1 MEKNY
6 RLHTTVGSDSVLNV
20 NMRQDFEFLEVLSLR
35 LKQEDTYK
43 LHSSKYGVIVGR
55 VLANDAFGIPNAKVS
70 IFIERDG
77 SDSTDMS
84 RIYPYEEVTSV
95 DYDRR
100 RYNLLPDYSD
110 DTCYKVV
117 GTFPNK
123 RYLLN
128 DDTMLEIYDKYWKYT
143 TVTNQAG
150 DYMIF
155 GVPTG
160 YQTLHTDI
168 DLSDIGILSQ
178 KPRDFEYKGYSLTM
192 FDSPV
197 QFKDSTNLDGLAQL
211 YSQNKGINVYP
222 FWGDEDTSTAAI
234 TRCDI
239 SIQYKFEPTCV
250 FMGSI
255 VSDNDSNSIG
265 HKCEPKI
272 GNGMNNQLIGGE
284 GTIEMIRKT
293 PDGLVEEFQI
303 NGNQLIDENGVWCYQ
318 IPMNLD
324 YIGTD
329 EYGNVIPTDNPS
341 KGIPTRTQVRF
352 RISKNETG
360 DEGFSRHTAKYLVP
374 MNPILDETEVVP
386 TLKLSGAEAEKMYNF
401 GSATPDSCFR
411 DLYWNNVYSVKNYI
425 PKSQISTRA
434 SSKNY
439 TALKGANLVDDQNS
453 IPFNKLR
460 VDLPFSFT
468 LACLLFSAVVIILV
482 PVNMLFCVINDTVLK
497 AYNKLRGLCLKL
509 PFGIKLCPFGF
520 LPKLGYIGCIGL
532 PGGFGAE
539 NVTFFP
545 GCYCSKGKQYGDC
558 QGESDTKNCEKRES
572 IGDLKDTVQRSLALD
587 YNIVKMDFYQDWLN
601 GTLYMPLWYW
611 RKRRKKSFLFGLITS
626 KAKSQYCSC
635 DTVYRQKPKTV
646 VSCNIEYSNN
656 SMKTNNSLMP
666 DKEKKW
672 HKNRNGNV
680 WYKRGLIKPLENKDG
695 LTVYY
700 YVAMQ
705 PTLENPNPALALGD
719 MGNGTK
725 IMVLYATDIILLGNL
740 DPNNIYG
747 IPQFYNCLPSTT
759 VNVPPIASVTES
771 SEDGDA
777 SDTDEDDDG
786 VTVTT
791 GMDWGRNG
799 DKETPMYKS
808 GLFMDIACA
817 EISTKPKSCINIE
830 RLSELGVNLDMS
842 YDTEYRS
849 SNSINTGR
857 IEGDGFISKY
867 ELDDTDNRAMF
878 ATLNHIGFIPQ
889 PYQDSIKSYE
899 TQIKSKNTNYF
910 LNKFKY
916 IYPTDFDGRL
926 STPMSLYKKGFA
938 QTEEDKTDE
947 EYLTFR
953 FGAENGDND
962 KNSEGRI
969 RHFYNEDSNKLS
981 MPLYNNS
988 FYFYFGIKK
997 GNTAIDKFNK
1007 MFNSSCFSQYVYPFT
1022 LDVESRGASYCPSM
1036 YKHDIDGYNGRSYI
1050 KVNVDD
1056 ITLPYTYTLTD
1067 SNGNET
1073 VPKTE
1078 IKDSTSFTIDG
1089 DKLSNQD
1096 YILEVTDGNEKT
1108 ITKRVSLSIPTIH
1121 IEYTSSNLGTKFY
1134 SETESTNDFIC
1145 DRNARL
1151 YGLISITGITIDGYE
1166 FNMIDANLISEPNDN
1181 APYYIFEIDAEYHK
1195 SDNEEPIKSK
1205 ITLQVSALDDES
1217 DGKKLRI
1224 DKCLCHK
1231 SNDRVV
1237 DKFEFVKGNESKDN
1251 KFNLYVYRPNRIQI
1265 ITTQMCGACSTT
1277 NSSND
1282 VITISNGSNFMSY
1295 LNDMPVKFMVGSTTN
1310 EPNDKSHFYKK
1321 VVDNVSVKDDS
1332 IKGWYGIHNEEN
1344 YIIDETESSW
1354 EDFVTLSN
1362 GIESSESKKAILLYK
1377 FNKMFSLADAAYVT
1391 NSSSCR
1397 FRYSSEGGTA
1407 PILTRSLYAN
1417 TDKIGTYTL
1426 YDNTEAECNN
1436 TMPNIVGSN
1445 YSSVSEDINFNP
1457 LYSNLRQGSYF
1468 AAFTSDGGYISK
1480 NEIDKSISV
1489 MKIPTKTLVS
1499 PIEGGSVTKQKGKDV
1514 SGEFKRFDSVC
1525 GGSSYNSYFRGLF
1538 SDRRFDYNLT
1548 VIAPYLGSNLSLY
1561 DDNDES
1567 WKTISLSKIPKDE
1580 FWKSIRLS
1588 GITYGGIEMGYD
1600 GDYNIISAT
1609 TKENSDGSMTVSSI
1623 TNTYEYTYDLSSNT
1637 NTIYTIL
1644 NKASDIK
1651 LDEIDDKE
1659 KQGVFKR
1666 FYESSI
1672 NNSAVTDYYWST
1684 FNEKRL
1690 RDKILSN
1697 NDKDNRLVIIN
1708 HSEDEDKQYNGEF
1721 GIDNFTTKRVIDIS
1735 NIPNSSTLLYN
1746 VTSCGYDTEASLD
1759 LDNNITCEA
1768 VEGDSTD
1775 IELTFEKPITIVT
1788 TDDKDFANI
1797 SYSHSSRTGQSLV
1810 FVANN
1815 TCTIKFR
1822 YNALNN
1828 TEYDIYTKTPK
1839 AVKVLT
1845 NNNPTD
1851 LITKLKSEKDIDS
1864 LINRNTIYNFNKITI
1879 SFWDIM
1885 NKRFPNVIVPNGIGI
1900 GSGYKSKYDK
1910 IDVNGEFFK
1919 VTEDGSNEFLPSNDT
1934 RFSSIIFVST
1944 FSLSD
1949 TKVFTILVDR
1959 EYQYTE
1965 DDYLTRRIR
1974 TIEFGDLY
1982 DCRNVMVSPVSGET
1996 SGNTVLYSYTQK
2008 RESGLSQVLSV
2019 KFEMSGGT
2027 AYSSVFTDTTNMK
2040 YTFKFTDKNDKSYY
2054 IDSSNAVYNEN
2065 EKSTIVTVEWDSE
2078 MGSLFDANWDN
2089 GNCRCT
2095 IYAKTVTN
2103 FIYSI
2108 GEIKMNRGATDA
2120 PPTELGHREV
2130 TNLYFLN
2137 N

>member
-43 LHSSKYGVIVGR
+43 LHSSNYGVIVGR

-70 IFIERDG
+70 IFIERDD

-84 RIYPYEEVTSV
+84 RIYPYEEVTSL

-128 DDTMLEIYDKYWKYT
+128 DDTMLEVYDKYWKYT

-160 YQTLHTDI
+160 YQTLHADI

-192 FDSPV
+192 FDSSV

-250 FMGSI
+250 FMGAI

-293 PDGLVEEFQI
+293 PDELVEEFQI

-341 KGIPTRTQVRF
+341 KGIPTRARVRF

-374 MNPILDETEVVP
+374 MNPILDEDEEVP
-386 TLKLSGAEAEKMYNF
+386 TLKISGAEAEKMYNF
-401 GSATPDSCFR
+401 GSGTPDSCFR

-425 PKSQISTRA
+425 PRSQISKRA
-434 SSKNY
+434 NSKNY

-460 VDLPFSFT
+460 IDLPFSFT
-468 LACLLFSAVVIILV
+468 LSCLLFSAIVIILV
-482 PVNMLFCVINDTVLK
+482 PINALFCVINDIVLA
-497 AYNKLRGLCLKL
+497 AYNRLRGLCLKL

-545 GCYCSKGKQYGDC
+545 GCYCSKGKKYGDC

-587 YNIVKMDFYQDWLN
+587 YKIVKMDFYQDWLN

-635 DTVYRQKPKTV
+635 DTVYKQKPKTV
-646 VSCNIEYSNN
+646 VPCNIEYSNN
-656 SMKTNNSLMP
+656 SMNTNNNLMP
-666 DKEKKW
+666 DKEKRW
-672 HKNRNGNV
+672 HKKRNGNV
-680 WYKRGLIKPLENKDG
+680 WYKRGLIKPFENKDG
-695 LTVYY
+695 LTLYY

-705 PTLENPNPALALGD
+705 PTLSNQNPSLALGD
-719 MGNGTK
+719 IGNSAK

-759 VNVPPIASVTES
+759 VNVPPIASVKES
-771 SEDGDA
+771 SDEEEEEENDTDKNEEDNGDA
-777 SDTDEDDDG
+777 
-786 VTVTT
+786 VVT
-791 GMDWGRNG
+791 GMDWGRKGN
-799 DKETPMYKS
+799 KETPMYKS

-817 EISTKPKSCINIE
+817 KISTKPKSCINIE

-849 SNSINTGR
+849 SSSINTGR
-857 IEGDGFISKY
+857 IEGDGFVSKY

-889 PYQDSIKSYE
+889 SYQESINSYE

-938 QTEEDKTDE
+938 QAEEDRTDE

-953 FGAENGDND
+953 FGAENG
-962 KNSEGRI
+962 KRKEYNSEGRI
-969 RHFYNEDSNKLS
+969 RHFYNVDSSRTKFS

-1022 LDVESRGASYCPSM
+1022 LDVESRGLSYCPSM
-1036 YKHDIDGYNGRSYI
+1036 YKPDIDGYNGISYI

-1078 IKDSTSFTIDG
+1078 IKDSTNFTISCI
-1089 DKLSNQD
+1089 SNQD
-1096 YILEVTDGNEKT
+1096 YILEVTDGNGKT
-1108 ITKRVSLSIPTIH
+1108 ITKRISLSIPKIK
-1121 IEYTSSNLGTKFY
+1121 IDYTSYNLGTKFY
-1134 SETESTNDFIC
+1134 SEKESPNDFIC
-1145 DRNARL
+1145 DKNAEL

-1166 FNMIDANLISEPNDN
+1166 FHMTEMTDAQLKSEPNGK
-1181 APYYIFEIDAEYHK
+1181 ALYYYFRFNVAYN
-1195 SDNEEPIKSK
+1195 SNPS
-1205 ITLQVSALDDES
+1205 ITSTITFKVYALDDS
-1217 DGKKLRI
+1217 VNI
-1224 DKCLCHK
+1224 NKCLCKHPPTNSSIVDAYEFK
-1231 SNDRVV
+1231 GDR
-1237 DKFEFVKGNESKDN
+1237 
-1251 KFNLYVYRPNRIQI
+1251 FNLYVYRPNRIQI
-1265 ITTQMCGACSTT
+1265 ITTQICDSSETT
-1277 NSSND
+1277 NSSSD
-1282 VITISNGSNFMSY
+1282 VITILNGSNFMSY
-1295 LNDMPVKFMVGSTTN
+1295 LNDMPVKFMIGSTTD
-1310 EPNDKSHFYKK
+1310 EPKDTNFYKK
-1321 VVDNVSVKDDS
+1321 VVDNVDVKYY
-1332 IKGWYGIHNEEN
+1332 KGWCGIHNEEN
-1344 YIIDETESSW
+1344 YIMPEINNESAW
-1354 EDFVTLSN
+1354 EDFVTLQD
-1362 GIESSESKKAILLYK
+1362 GIESIESKKEILLYK

-1391 NSSSCR
+1391 NNSYCR
-1397 FRYSSEGGTA
+1397 FRYTSEGGTP

-1417 TDKIGTYTL
+1417 TDNVEIYTL
-1426 YDNTEAECNN
+1426 YDDTESECNN
-1436 TMPNIVGSN
+1436 IMPNIVGSN
-1445 YSSVSEDINFNP
+1445 YSGVSEDISFNP
-1457 LYSNLRQGSYF
+1457 FYNNQRQGSYF
-1468 AAFTSDGGYISK
+1468 AAFTNDGGYTSRTG
-1480 NEIDKSISV
+1480 IDESISV
-1489 MKIPTKTLVS
+1489 MKIPVNTLVS
-1499 PIEGGSVTKQKGKDV
+1499 PIEGGSVIKPKGKDV
-1514 SGEFKRFDSVC
+1514 SGNFDKFSSVC
-1525 GGSSYNSYFRGLF
+1525 GSGSYNSYFRGLF
-1538 SDRRFDYNLT
+1538 SDRRFDYNLII
-1548 VIAPYLGSNLSLY
+1548 IAPYLGSNLSLHKKKS
-1561 DDNDES
+1561 D
-1567 WKTISLSKIPKDE
+1567 DE
-1580 FWKSIRLS
+1580 FWKNIRLS
-1588 GITYGGIEMGYD
+1588 GITYGGIEMGYND
-1600 GDYNIISAT
+1600 EDYNIIGPNA
-1609 TKENSDGSMTVSSI
+1609 
-1623 TNTYEYTYDLSSNT
+1623 EYSYDLQSAKT
-1637 NTIYTIL
+1637 KL
-1644 NKASDIK
+1644 ND
-1651 LDEIDDKE
+1651 
-1659 KQGVFKR
+1659 GVLRR
-1666 FYESSI
+1666 FYESSV
-1672 NNSAVTDYYWST
+1672 NNIDVKNYYWST
-1684 FNEKRL
+1684 FNENIPSSGNSGL
-1690 RDKILSN
+1690 T
-1697 NDKDNRLVIIN
+1697 IIN
-1708 HSEDEDKQYNGEF
+1708 HNGDGQYNGEF
-1721 GIDNFTTKRVIDIS
+1721 GIDNFTTKRVIDVT
-1735 NIPNSSTLLYN
+1735 NIPKSKTLLYN
-1746 VTSCGYDTEASLD
+1746 VTSCGYDIEASLD

-1768 VEGDSTD
+1768 VDGESTD
-1775 IELTFEKPITIVT
+1775 IEITFKKPITIIT
-1788 TDDKDFANI
+1788 TDDKDYANL
-1797 SYSHSSRTGQSLV
+1797 SYSRKGND

-1822 YNALNN
+1822 YNALNDVN
-1828 TEYDIYTKTPK
+1828 YNIYTKTPK
-1839 AVKVLT
+1839 AVKVLPIQSDGSG
-1845 NNNPTD
+1845 NSQSD
-1851 LITKLKSEKDIDS
+1851 LITSLKITRFESEKDIDDFIKS
-1864 LINRNTIYNFNKITI
+1864 NIICNFNKT
-1879 SFWDIM
+1879 SE
-1885 NKRFPNVIVPNGIGI
+1885 PNGIGI
-1900 GSGYKSKYDK
+1900 GTGYKSKYGK
-1910 IDVNGEFFK
+1910 INVDDELFNEFFK
-1919 VTEDGSNEFLPSNDT
+1919 VTEDGSNEFLPSDDD
-1934 RFSSIIFVST
+1934 RFPLIIFDST
-1944 FSLSD
+1944 FSLSN

-1959 EYQYTE
+1959 EYQSTE

-1982 DCRNVMVSPVSGET
+1982 DCRKVKVE
-1996 SGNTVLYSYTQK
+1996 L
-2008 RESGLSQVLSV
+2008 ESVLSQVLSV
-2019 KFEMSGGT
+2019 RFVMSDDT
-2027 AYSSVFTDTTNMK
+2027 YSSAFKDTTNMK
-2040 YTFKFTDKNDKSYY
+2040 YTFKFTDKDKKSYY
-2054 IDSSNAVYNEN
+2054 IESTDAVYNEN
-2065 EKSTIVTVEWDSE
+2065 EKSTIVTVEWDLE
-2078 MGSLFDANWDN
+2078 MGSLFDDNWNN
-2089 GNCRCT
+2089 GNCTCT

-2108 GEIKMNRGATDA
+2108 GEIKINASGSI
-2120 PPTELGHREV
+2120 PTTVGHREPIK
-2130 TNLYFLN
+2130 LEFLEN
-2137 N
+2137 KKS

>member
-43 LHSSKYGVIVGR
+43 LHSSNYGVIVGR

-70 IFIERDG
+70 IFIERDD

-84 RIYPYEEVTSV
+84 RIYPYEEVTSL

-128 DDTMLEIYDKYWKYT
+128 DDTMLEVYDKYWKYT

-160 YQTLHTDI
+160 YQTLHADI

-192 FDSPV
+192 FDSSV

-250 FMGSI
+250 FMGAI

-293 PDGLVEEFQI
+293 PDELVEEFQI

-341 KGIPTRTQVRF
+341 KGIPTRARVRF

-374 MNPILDETEVVP
+374 MNPILDEEKVVP
-386 TLKLSGAEAEKMYNF
+386 TLKISGAEAEKMYNF

-425 PKSQISTRA
+425 PRSQISKRA
-434 SSKNY
+434 NSKNY

-460 VDLPFSFT
+460 IDLPFSFT
-468 LACLLFSAVVIILV
+468 LSCLLFSAIVIILV
-482 PVNMLFCVINDTVLK
+482 PLNALFCVINDTVLA
-497 AYNKLRGLCLKL
+497 AYNRLRNLCLKL
-509 PFGIKLCPFGF
+509 PFGIKLCPFKDI

-545 GCYCSKGKQYGDC
+545 GCYCSKGKKYGDC

-587 YNIVKMDFYQDWLN
+587 YKIVKMDFYQDWLN

-635 DTVYRQKPKTV
+635 DTVYKQKPKTV
-646 VSCNIEYSNN
+646 VPCNIEYSNN
-656 SMKTNNSLMP
+656 SMNTNNNLMP

-672 HKNRNGNV
+672 HKKRNGNV
-680 WYKRGLIKPLENKDG
+680 WYKRGLIKPFENKDG
-695 LTVYY
+695 LTLYY

-705 PTLENPNPALALGD
+705 PTLSNQNPSLALGD
-719 MGNGTK
+719 IGNGAK

-759 VNVPPIASVTES
+759 VNVPPIASVKES
-771 SEDGDA
+771 SDDEEEEE
-777 SDTDEDDDG
+777 SDTDKNEEDNGDA
-786 VTVTT
+786 VVT
-791 GMDWGRNG
+791 GMDWGRKGN
-799 DKETPMYKS
+799 KETPMYKS

-849 SNSINTGR
+849 SSYINTGR
-857 IEGDGFISKY
+857 IEGDGFVSKY

-889 PYQDSIKSYE
+889 SYQESINSYE

-938 QTEEDKTDE
+938 QAEEDRTDE

-953 FGAENGDND
+953 FGAENDDNY
-962 KNSEGRI
+962 KNNSEGRI

-1036 YKHDIDGYNGRSYI
+1036 YKPDIDGYNGISYI

-1078 IKDSTSFTIDG
+1078 INNSTNFTINDI
-1089 DKLSNQD
+1089 SNQD
-1096 YILEVTDGNEKT
+1096 YILEVTDGNGKT
-1108 ITKRVSLSIPTIH
+1108 ITKRISLSIPKIK
-1121 IEYTSSNLGTKFY
+1121 IDYTSYNLGTKFY
-1134 SETESTNDFIC
+1134 SEKESPNDFIC
-1145 DRNARL
+1145 DKNAEL

-1166 FNMIDANLISEPNDN
+1166 FHMTDARLKSEP
-1181 APYYIFEIDAEYHK
+1181 PYYKFEIDVAYNK
-1195 SDNEEPIKSK
+1195 DITSK
-1205 ITLQVSALDDES
+1205 IELKVSALDDGVNIG
-1217 DGKKLRI
+1217 D
-1224 DKCLCHK
+1224 CLCENK
-1231 SNDRVV
+1231 QSTSVV
-1237 DKFEFVKGNESKDN
+1237 GAYEFNGNKL
-1251 KFNLYVYRPNRIQI
+1251 NLYVYRPNRIQI
-1265 ITTQMCGACSTT
+1265 ITTQMCKKDSSSKWSSTT
-1277 NSSND
+1277 NSSSD
-1282 VITISNGSNFMSY
+1282 VITILNGSNFMSY
-1295 LNDMPVKFMVGSTTN
+1295 LNDMPVKFMIGSTTD
-1310 EPNDKSHFYKK
+1310 EPNEDSRFYKK
-1321 VVDNVSVKDDS
+1321 VVDNVDVKDDS
-1332 IKGWYGIHNEEN
+1332 IKGWYGIHNEKN
-1344 YIIDETESSW
+1344 YIMPKINSESEW
-1354 EDFVTLSN
+1354 EDFVTLQD
-1362 GIESSESKKAILLYK
+1362 GIESIESKKEILLYK

-1391 NSSSCR
+1391 NNSSCR
-1397 FRYSSEGGTA
+1397 FRYTSEGGTP

-1417 TDKIGTYTL
+1417 TDNVEIYTL
-1426 YDNTEAECNN
+1426 YDDTESECNN
-1436 TMPNIVGSN
+1436 IMPNIVGSN
-1445 YSSVSEDINFNP
+1445 YSGVSEDISFNP
-1457 LYSNLRQGSYF
+1457 FYNNQRQGSYF
-1468 AAFTSDGGYISK
+1468 AAFTNDGGYTSK
-1480 NEIDKSISV
+1480 TDINKSISV
-1489 MKIPTKTLVS
+1489 MKIPKKTLVS
-1499 PIEGGSVTKQKGKDV
+1499 PIDGGSTIKQKGKDV
-1514 SGEFKRFDSVC
+1514 SGKFDKFSSVC
-1525 GGSSYNSYFRGLF
+1525 GSGSSYNSYFRGLF

-1548 VIAPYLGSNLSLY
+1548 IIAPYLGSNLSLPG
-1561 DDNDES
+1561 D
-1567 WKTISLSKIPKDE
+1567 DE
-1580 FWKSIRLS
+1580 FWKNIRLS

-1600 GDYNIISAT
+1600 DDYNIISAI
-1609 TKENSDGSMTVSSI
+1609 TKENSDGSMTVEPI
-1623 TNTYEYTYDLSSNT
+1623 TENKNYSANTYYEYTYDSSGN
-1637 NTIYTIL
+1637 TIL
-1644 NKASDIK
+1644 NKASDI
-1651 LDEIDDKE
+1651 DDKDI
-1659 KQGVFKR
+1659 FKR

-1672 NNSAVTDYYWST
+1672 NNVDVKDYYWST

-1690 RDKILSN
+1690 RNKIGE
-1697 NDKDNRLVIIN
+1697 NDLMIIDHSTDDN
-1708 HSEDEDKQYNGEF
+1708 KQYNGEFGIYNDEF

-1735 NIPNSSTLLYN
+1735 NIPKSNTLLYN
-1746 VTSCGYDTEASLD
+1746 VTSCGYDIEASLD

-1768 VEGDSTD
+1768 VDGESTD
-1775 IELTFEKPITIVT
+1775 IEITFKKPITIIT
-1788 TDDKDFANI
+1788 TDDKDFANL
-1797 SYSHSSRTGQSLV
+1797 SYSRNGED

-1822 YNALNN
+1822 YNALNDVN
-1828 TEYDIYTKTPK
+1828 YNIYTKTPK

-1845 NNNPTD
+1845 SDDSSND
-1851 LITKLKSEKDIDS
+1851 LITSLKSEKDIDG
-1864 LINRNTIYNFNKITI
+1864 LIKNNIICNFNKT
-1879 SFWDIM
+1879 SVP
-1885 NKRFPNVIVPNGIGI
+1885 RNVIAPNGIGI
-1900 GSGYKSKYDK
+1900 GDNYWSKYNK
-1910 IDVNGEFFK
+1910 IYVKGDFFK
-1919 VTEDGSNEFLPSNDT
+1919 VTENGSNEFLPSDDD
-1934 RFSSIIFVST
+1934 RFPSIIFDST
-1944 FSLSD
+1944 FELD
-1949 TKVFTILVDR
+1949 NTKVFTILVDR
-1959 EYQYTE
+1959 EYQSTE

-1982 DCRNVMVSPVSGET
+1982 DCRNVMVSPMSGE
-1996 SGNTVLYSYTQK
+1996 NYSYTQLENG
-2008 RESGLSQVLSV
+2008 RISQVLSV
-2019 KFEMSGGT
+2019 KFEMSGS
-2027 AYSSVFTDTTNMK
+2027 AYSSAFKDTTNMK
-2040 YTFKFTDKNDKSYY
+2040 YTFKFTNKDKESYY
-2054 IDSSNAVYNEN
+2054 IESTDAKYDNDND
-2065 EKSTIVTVEWDSE
+2065 STIVTVEWDLE
-2078 MGSLFDANWDN
+2078 MGNLFDDKWNN
-2089 GNCRCT
+2089 GNCTCT

-2108 GEIKMNRGATDA
+2108 GEIKMNASGDR
-2120 PPTELGHREV
+2120 PKIVGHREPIK
-2130 TNLYFLN
+2130 LEFLEN
-2137 N
+2137 KKS

>member
-43 LHSSKYGVIVGR
+43 LHSSNYGVIVGR

-70 IFIERDG
+70 IFIERDD

-84 RIYPYEEVTSV
+84 RIYPYEEVTSL

-128 DDTMLEIYDKYWKYT
+128 DDTMLEVYDKYWKYT

-160 YQTLHTDI
+160 YQTLHADI

-192 FDSPV
+192 FDSSV

-250 FMGSI
+250 FMGAI

-293 PDGLVEEFQI
+293 PDELVEEFQI

-341 KGIPTRTQVRF
+341 KGIPTRARVRF

-374 MNPILDETEVVP
+374 MNPILDEDEEVP
-386 TLKLSGAEAEKMYNF
+386 TLKISGAEAEKMYNF
-401 GSATPDSCFR
+401 GSGTPDSCFR

-425 PKSQISTRA
+425 PRSQISKRA
-434 SSKNY
+434 NSKNY

-460 VDLPFSFT
+460 IDLPFSFT
-468 LACLLFSAVVIILV
+468 LSCLLFSAIVIILV
-482 PVNMLFCVINDTVLK
+482 PLNALFCVINDIVLA
-497 AYNKLRGLCLKL
+497 AYNRLRGLCLKL
-509 PFGIKLCPFGF
+509 PFGAKLCPFGF

-545 GCYCSKGKQYGDC
+545 GCYCSKGKKYGDC

-587 YNIVKMDFYQDWLN
+587 YKIVKMDFYQDWLN

-635 DTVYRQKPKTV
+635 DTVYKQKPKTV
-646 VSCNIEYSNN
+646 VPCNIEYSNN
-656 SMKTNNSLMP
+656 SMNTNNNLMP
-666 DKEKKW
+666 DKEKRW
-672 HKNRNGNV
+672 HKKRNGNV
-680 WYKRGLIKPLENKDG
+680 WYKRGLIKPFENKDG
-695 LTVYY
+695 LTLYY

-705 PTLENPNPALALGD
+705 PTLSNQNPSLALGD
-719 MGNGTK
+719 IGNSAK

-759 VNVPPIASVTES
+759 VNVPPIASVKES
-771 SEDGDA
+771 SDEEEEEENDTDKNEEDNGDA
-777 SDTDEDDDG
+777 
-786 VTVTT
+786 VVT
-791 GMDWGRNG
+791 GMDWGRKGN
-799 DKETPMYKS
+799 KETPMYKS

-817 EISTKPKSCINIE
+817 KISTKPKSCINIE

-849 SNSINTGR
+849 SSSINTGR
-857 IEGDGFISKY
+857 IEGDGFVSKY

-889 PYQDSIKSYE
+889 SYQESINSYE

-938 QTEEDKTDE
+938 QAEEDRTDE

-953 FGAENGDND
+953 FGAENG
-962 KNSEGRI
+962 KRKEYNSEGRI
-969 RHFYNEDSNKLS
+969 RHFYNVDSSRTKFS

-1022 LDVESRGASYCPSM
+1022 LDVESRGLSYCPSM
-1036 YKHDIDGYNGRSYI
+1036 YKPDIDGYNGISYI

-1078 IKDSTSFTIDG
+1078 IKDSTNFTISG
-1089 DKLSNQD
+1089 ISNQD
-1096 YILEVTDGNEKT
+1096 YTLEVTDGNGKT
-1108 ITKRVSLSIPTIH
+1108 ITKRISLSIPKIK
-1121 IEYTSSNLGTKFY
+1121 IDYTSYNLGTKFY
-1134 SETESTNDFIC
+1134 SEEESPNDFIC
-1145 DRNARL
+1145 DKNAEL

-1166 FNMIDANLISEPNDN
+1166 FHMTEMTEAELRQGQNGK
-1181 APYYIFEIDAEYHK
+1181 APYYYFRFNVAYN
-1195 SDNEEPIKSK
+1195 SNPS
-1205 ITLQVSALDDES
+1205 ITSTITFKVSALDDGVNIYE
-1217 DGKKLRI
+1217 
-1224 DKCLCHK
+1224 CLCK
-1231 SNDRVV
+1231 PTIDAY
-1237 DKFEFVKGNESKDN
+1237 EFKGD

-1265 ITTQMCGACSTT
+1265 ITTQICDSSETT
-1277 NSSND
+1277 NSSSD
-1282 VITISNGSNFMSY
+1282 VITILNGSNFMSY
-1295 LNDMPVKFMVGSTTN
+1295 LNDMPVKFMIGSTTD
-1310 EPNDKSHFYKK
+1310 EPKDTNFYKK
-1321 VVDNVSVKDDS
+1321 VVDNVDVKYY
-1332 IKGWYGIHNEEN
+1332 KGWCGIHNEEN
-1344 YIIDETESSW
+1344 YIMPEINNESAW
-1354 EDFVTLSN
+1354 EDFVTLQD
-1362 GIESSESKKAILLYK
+1362 GIESIESKKEILLYK

-1391 NSSSCR
+1391 NNSYCR
-1397 FRYSSEGGTA
+1397 FRYTSEGGTP

-1417 TDKIGTYTL
+1417 TDNVEIYTL
-1426 YDNTEAECNN
+1426 YDDTESECNN
-1436 TMPNIVGSN
+1436 IMPNIVGSN
-1445 YSSVSEDINFNP
+1445 YSGVSEDISFNP
-1457 LYSNLRQGSYF
+1457 FYNNQRQGSYF
-1468 AAFTSDGGYISK
+1468 AAFTNDGGYTSRTG
-1480 NEIDKSISV
+1480 IDESISV
-1489 MKIPTKTLVS
+1489 MKIPVNTLVS
-1499 PIEGGSVTKQKGKDV
+1499 PIEGGSVIKPKGKDV
-1514 SGEFKRFDSVC
+1514 SGKFDKFSSVC
-1525 GGSSYNSYFRGLF
+1525 GSGSYNSYFRGLF

-1548 VIAPYLGSNLSLY
+1548 IIAPYLGSNLSLHKDGY
-1561 DDNDES
+1561 A
-1567 WKTISLSKIPKDE
+1567 DE
-1580 FWKSIRLS
+1580 FWKNIRLS
-1588 GITYGGIEMGYD
+1588 GITYGGIEMGYND
-1600 GDYNIISAT
+1600 EDYNIIGPNA
-1609 TKENSDGSMTVSSI
+1609 
-1623 TNTYEYTYDLSSNT
+1623 EYSYDLQSAKT
-1637 NTIYTIL
+1637 KL
-1644 NKASDIK
+1644 ND
-1651 LDEIDDKE
+1651 
-1659 KQGVFKR
+1659 GVLRR

-1672 NNSAVTDYYWST
+1672 NNIDVKNYYWST
-1684 FNEKRL
+1684 FNENIPSSGNSGL
-1690 RDKILSN
+1690 T
-1697 NDKDNRLVIIN
+1697 IIN
-1708 HSEDEDKQYNGEF
+1708 HNGDGQYNGEF
-1721 GIDNFTTKRVIDIS
+1721 GIDNFTTKRVIDVT
-1735 NIPNSSTLLYN
+1735 NIPKSKTLLYN
-1746 VTSCGYDTEASLD
+1746 VTSCGYDIEASLD

-1768 VEGDSTD
+1768 VDGESTD
-1775 IELTFEKPITIVT
+1775 IEITFKKPITIIT
-1788 TDDKDFANI
+1788 TDDKDFANL
-1797 SYSHSSRTGQSLV
+1797 SYSRKGED

-1822 YNALNN
+1822 YNALNDVN
-1828 TEYDIYTKTPK
+1828 YNIYTKTPK
-1839 AVKVLT
+1839 AVKVLPIQSDGSG
-1845 NNNPTD
+1845 NSQSD
-1851 LITKLKSEKDIDS
+1851 LITSLKITRFESEKDIDDFIKS
-1864 LINRNTIYNFNKITI
+1864 NIICNFNKT
-1879 SFWDIM
+1879 SE
-1885 NKRFPNVIVPNGIGI
+1885 PNGIGI
-1900 GSGYKSKYDK
+1900 GTGYKSKYGK
-1910 IDVNGEFFK
+1910 INVDDELFNEFFK
-1919 VTEDGSNEFLPSNDT
+1919 VTEDGSNEFLPSDDD
-1934 RFSSIIFVST
+1934 RFPLIIFDST
-1944 FSLSD
+1944 FSLSN

-1959 EYQYTE
+1959 EYQSTE

-1982 DCRNVMVSPVSGET
+1982 DCRKVKVE
-1996 SGNTVLYSYTQK
+1996 L
-2008 RESGLSQVLSV
+2008 ESVLSQVLSV
-2019 KFEMSGGT
+2019 KFVMSDDT
-2027 AYSSVFTDTTNMK
+2027 YSSAFKDTTNMK
-2040 YTFKFTDKNDKSYY
+2040 YTFKFTDKDKKSYY
-2054 IDSSNAVYNEN
+2054 IESTDAVYNEN
-2065 EKSTIVTVEWDSE
+2065 EKSTIVTVEWDLE
-2078 MGSLFDANWDN
+2078 MGSLFDDNWNN
-2089 GNCRCT
+2089 GNCTCT

-2108 GEIKMNRGATDA
+2108 GEIKINASGSI
-2120 PPTELGHREV
+2120 PTTVGHREPIK
-2130 TNLYFLN
+2130 LEFLEN
-2137 N
+2137 KKS

>member
-6 RLHTTVGSDSVLNV
+6 RLHTKVGSDSVLNV

-43 LHSSKYGVIVGR
+43 LHSSNYGVIVGR

-178 KPRDFEYKGYSLTM
+178 KPRDFEYKGYSLKM
-192 FDSPV
+192 FDSSV

-250 FMGSI
+250 FMGAI

-272 GNGMNNQLIGGE
+272 GSGMNNQLIGGE

-293 PDGLVEEFQI
+293 PDELVEEFQI

-341 KGIPTRTQVRF
+341 KGIPTRARVRF

-374 MNPILDETEVVP
+374 MNPILDEDKEVP
-386 TLKLSGAEAEKMYNF
+386 TLKISGAEAEKMYNF

-425 PKSQISTRA
+425 PKSQISTKA

-439 TALKGANLVDDQNS
+439 TALKGANLVDNQNS

-460 VDLPFSFT
+460 IDLPFSFT
-468 LACLLFSAVVIILV
+468 LSCLLFSAIVIILV
-482 PVNMLFCVINDTVLK
+482 PVNTLFCIINDIVLA
-497 AYNKLRGLCLKL
+497 AYNRLRNLCLKL
-509 PFGIKLCPFGF
+509 PLIGKLCPFKPI

-539 NVTFFP
+539 NTTFFP
-545 GCYCSKGKQYGDC
+545 GCYCSKGKKYGEC

-635 DTVYRQKPKTV
+635 NTVYRQKPKTV

-656 SMKTNNSLMP
+656 SMKTNNNLMP
-666 DKEKKW
+666 DKESKW

-680 WYKRGLIKPLENKDG
+680 WYKRGLIKPFENKDG

-705 PTLENPNPALALGD
+705 PTMKNPNPNLALGD
-719 MGNGTK
+719 IGK
-725 IMVLYATDIILLGNL
+725 SAEIMVLYATDIILLGNL

-759 VNVPPIASVTES
+759 VNVPPIASVKES
-771 SEDGDA
+771 SDEEDE
-777 SDTDEDDDG
+777 SDTAENEEDNGD
-786 VTVTT
+786 TVIT
-791 GMDWGRNG
+791 GMDWGKHGN
-799 DKETPMYKS
+799 KETPMYKS

-857 IEGDGFISKY
+857 IEGDGFVSKY

-889 PYQDSIKSYE
+889 SYQESIKSYE

-938 QTEEDKTDE
+938 QAEEDRTDE

-953 FGAENGDND
+953 FGAENSERKEN
-962 KNSEGRI
+962 NSEGRI
-969 RHFYNEDSNKLS
+969 RHFYNVDSSKTKFS

-1022 LDVESRGASYCPSM
+1022 LDVESRGASYCPNM
-1036 YKHDIDGYNGRSYI
+1036 YKHDIDGYKGESYI

-1078 IKDSTSFTIDG
+1078 IKDSTNFTISG
-1089 DKLSNQD
+1089 ISNQD
-1096 YILEVTDGNEKT
+1096 YILEVTDGNGKT
-1108 ITKRVSLSIPTIH
+1108 ITKRISLSIPKIK

-1134 SETESTNDFIC
+1134 SEKESPNDFIC
-1145 DRNARL
+1145 DKNARL

-1166 FNMIDANLISEPNDN
+1166 FDMTNAQLKSEPNDK
-1181 APYYIFEIDAEYHK
+1181 APYYIFELNVVYHEDK
-1195 SDNEEPIKSK
+1195 DITST
-1205 ITLQVSALDDES
+1205 ITLQVSALDDSS
-1217 DGKKLRI
+1217 DGEKLSI
-1224 DKCLCHK
+1224 DKCLCKHPPTN
-1231 SNDRVV
+1231 SSVV
-1237 DKFEFVKGNESKDN
+1237 DAYEFDKANN

-1265 ITTQMCGACSTT
+1265 ITTQMCKSGSTWVSTT

-1282 VITISNGSNFMSY
+1282 VITIANGSNFMSY

-1310 EPNDKSHFYKK
+1310 DSQDTNFYKK
-1321 VVDNVSVKDDS
+1321 VVDNVDVKDY
-1332 IKGWYGIHNEEN
+1332 KGWYGIHNEEN
-1344 YIIDETESSW
+1344 YIIDESESSW
-1354 EDFVTLSN
+1354 EDFVTLPDS
-1362 GIESSESKKAILLYK
+1362 IDSIESKKTILLYK

-1391 NSSSCR
+1391 NNSSCR
-1397 FRYSSEGGTA
+1397 FRYTSEGGTA

-1417 TDKIGTYTL
+1417 TDNVKLYTL

-1436 TMPNIVGSN
+1436 IMPNIVGSN
-1445 YSSVSEDINFNP
+1445 YFGVSEDINFNP
-1457 LYSNLRQGSYF
+1457 LYDNQRQGSYF
-1468 AAFTSDGGYISK
+1468 AAFTNDGGYISK
-1480 NEIDKSISV
+1480 NEIDESIPV

-1499 PIEGGSVTKQKGKDV
+1499 PIDVDSSCRYTTKQKGKDV
-1514 SGEFKRFDSVC
+1514 SGDFSRFIGVC
-1525 GGSSYNSYFRGLF
+1525 GSSNRNCTYNSYFRGLF

-1548 VIAPYLGSNLSLY
+1548 VIAPYLGSTLSLPG
-1561 DDNDES
+1561 NDA
-1567 WKTISLSKIPKDE
+1567 L
-1580 FWKSIRLS
+1580 WKSIRLS

-1600 GDYNIISAT
+1600 DEDYNII
-1609 TKENSDGSMTVSSI
+1609 GS
-1623 TNTYEYTYDLSSNT
+1623 NAEYSYDLSSAKT
-1637 NTIYTIL
+1637 KL
-1644 NKASDIK
+1644 NKAS
-1651 LDEIDDKE
+1651 E
-1659 KQGVFKR
+1659 GVLKR
-1666 FYESSI
+1666 FYESSV
-1672 NNSAVTDYYWST
+1672 NNIDVKNYYWST
-1684 FNEKRL
+1684 FNENISSYGNGGL
-1690 RDKILSN
+1690 M
-1697 NDKDNRLVIIN
+1697 IIN
-1708 HSEDEDKQYNGEF
+1708 HSGDTQYNGEF
-1721 GIDNFTTKRVIDIS
+1721 GIDNFTTKRVIDVT
-1735 NIPNSSTLLYN
+1735 NIPKSSTLLYN

-1768 VEGDSTD
+1768 VEGESTD
-1775 IELTFEKPITIVT
+1775 IEITFEKPITIIT
-1788 TDDKDFANI
+1788 TDDKDFANLSY
-1797 SYSHSSRTGQSLV
+1797 SYSHSITEKVEDTEDSEVHKYFV
-1810 FVANN
+1810 FVANGS
-1815 TCTIKFR
+1815 CAIKFR
-1822 YNALNN
+1822 YNALNDAN
-1828 TEYDIYTKTPK
+1828 YNIYTKTPK

-1845 NNNPTD
+1845 SNSSND
-1851 LITKLKSEKDIDS
+1851 LITSLKSERNIDG
-1864 LINRNTIYNFNKITI
+1864 LINSNLICNFNKTSVSRWEMI
-1879 SFWDIM
+1879 FL
-1885 NKRFPNVIVPNGIGI
+1885 KKYPNVVAPNGIGI
-1900 GSGYKSKYDK
+1900 GGNYWSKYNK
-1910 IDVNGEFFK
+1910 IYVDGEFFK
-1919 VTEDGSNEFLPSNDT
+1919 VTEDGSNEFLSSDDT
-1934 RFSSIIFVST
+1934 RFPSIIFDST
-1944 FSLSD
+1944 FELHDKKTSSD

-1959 EYQYTE
+1959 EYQSTE

-1982 DCRNVMVSPVSGET
+1982 DCRKVKIEPVKGVKLGGDTSGDTSGET
-1996 SGNTVLYSYTQK
+1996 VEETVLYSYTERLESGLSK
-2008 RESGLSQVLSV
+2008 SGLSQVLSV
-2019 KFEMSGGT
+2019 RFVMSDDT
-2027 AYSSVFTDTTNMK
+2027 YSSAFKDTTNMK
-2040 YTFKFTDKNDKSYY
+2040 YTFKFTGKDEKKPYY
-2054 IDSSNAVYNEN
+2054 IESTDAKYDNN
-2065 EKSTIVTVEWDSE
+2065 STIVTVEWDLE
-2078 MGSLFDANWDN
+2078 MGSLFDDNWDN
-2089 GNCRCT
+2089 GNCTCT

-2108 GEIKMNRGATDA
+2108 GEIKMKRGASDA
-2120 PPTELGHREV
+2120 QPPLEV
-2130 TNLYFLN
+2130 GKRSPINLEFLEN
-2137 N
+2137 KKS